1 MIKPFCFTKTPHT
14 IFGSNSFK
22 KLPGLI
28 KRYDGSVLLLT
39 GKSSFR
45 GTGQW
50 DFLTSDLKSS
60 SRPFYAASIIGEP
73 SPEIVDNICSD
84 NSARGISIV
93 ISIGGGSVI
102 DAGKAVSAMLGKKGS
117 VEDYLEGVGTKAHDG
132 EKVPFI
138 AVPTTS
144 GTGSEATKNAV
155 ISVIGESGYKK
166 SLRHDNFI
174 PDIALI
180 DPELTLSCPPNITAA
195 CGMDAFT
202 QLLESYVSTNSS
214 PITDALAYSGLERV
228 KNSLLR
234 AFENGMDDIKARTD
248 MAYASYISGITLA
261 NAGLGVVHGF
271 ASSIGARF
279 EIPHGV
285 VCGTLLGISTR
296 VSIEEMRK
304 EDPFSIGLL
313 KYADI
318 GMLFSEETGKDRD
331 YYCNALIEFITKL
344 TETFNL
350 PMLGDYG
357 VDESH
362 CKKIAEATEVKNNP
376 VDLEKN
382 ELERIVRER
391 T

>member
-1 MIKPFCFTKTPHT
+1 MIKPFKFGKTPHT
-14 IFGSNSFK
+14 IFGSDSFK

-28 KRYDGSVLLLT
+28 KGYGGSVLMLT
-39 GKSSFR
+39 GRSSFR
-45 GTGQW
+45 STWQW
-50 DFLTSDLKSS
+50 DFLVSDLKRF
-60 SRPFYAASIIGEP
+60 SRAYYTASVGGEP
-73 SPEIVDNICSD
+73 SPELVDSICSEY
-84 NSARGISIV
+84 RTMGISIV

-102 DAGKAVSAMLGKKGS
+102 DTGKAVSAMLSKDGP
-117 VEDYLEGVGTKAHDG
+117 VEDYLEGVGTKAHNG

-155 ISVIGESGYKK
+155 ISIIGEKGYKK

-180 DPELTLSCPPNITAA
+180 DPELTLSCPSDITAA

-202 QLLESYVSTNSS
+202 QLLESYVSTKSS
-214 PITDALAYSGLERV
+214 LITDALAYSGLERI
-228 KNSLLR
+228 KNSLLSS
-234 AFENGMDDIKARTD
+234 FENGMEDVKARTD

-304 EDPFSIGLL
+304 KAPAAIGLL

-318 GMLFSEETGKDRD
+318 GRLFNRETGKNRD
-331 YYCNALIEFITKL
+331 YYCDALIEFIEEL
-344 TETFNL
+344 TEKLKL
-350 PMLGDYG
+350 PSLGKYG
-357 VDESH
+357 LDES
-362 CKKIAEATEVKNNP
+362 KYKAIVEATEVKNNP
-376 VDLEKN
+376 VDLEKYD
-382 ELERIVRER
+382 LERILKER
-391 T
+391 A

>member
-1 MIKPFCFTKTPHT
+1 MIKSFYLAKTPYT
-14 IFGSNSFK
+14 IFEGGGFK

-28 KRYDGSVLLLT
+28 KGYGGPALILT
-39 GKSSFR
+39 GRSSFR
-45 GTGQW
+45 TTRQW

-60 SRPFYAASIIGEP
+60 SMACYTASIGGEP
-73 SPEIVDNICSD
+73 SPQIVDSICSEY
-84 NSARGISIV
+84 RTTGISIV

-102 DAGKAVSAMLGKKGS
+102 DAGKAVSAMLGKDGS
-117 VEDYLEGVGTKAHDG
+117 VEGYLEGVGTKAHDG
-132 EKVPFI
+132 KKIPFI

-155 ISVIGESGYKK
+155 ISVIGEKGYKK

-180 DPELTLSCPPNITAA
+180 DPELTLSCPPDITSA

-202 QLLESYVSTNSS
+202 QLLESYVSTKSS
-214 PITDALAYSGLERV
+214 PVTDALAYSGLERI
-228 KNSLLR
+228 KNSLLK
-234 AFENGMDDIKARTD
+234 AFENGMEDVKARTD

-271 ASSIGARF
+271 ASSIGARL

-285 VCGTLLGISTR
+285 VCGTLLGVSTK

-304 EDPFSIGLL
+304 KDPTSIGLL

-318 GMLFSEETGKDRD
+318 GRLFSRETGKDRD
-331 YYCNALIEFITKL
+331 YYCSDLIEFIKKL
-344 TETFNL
+344 TEKLDL
-350 PMLGDYG
+350 PTLGKYG
-357 VDESH
+357 LDES
-362 CKKIAEATEVKNNP
+362 KYKAIVEATEVKNNP
-376 VDLEKN
+376 VDLEKH
-382 ELERIVRER
+382 ELERILKER